1 MTRIICLLAILTVAA
16 TGVSAT
22 PQDAIVIGYYVDYVP
37 SSLPSLMEGGHVINY
52 VVPMTFHMTTSWGTL
67 TQGHNAAM
75 DAFAR
80 SRGIKILAGVTNVRH
95 RRPDERMIHAMLNS
109 PLRRAALI
117 SEIVALVQRLR
128 YDGVH
133 IDFENVPAADRESLT
148 KFVQDTAESLHA
160 RGKLVTIAVPP
171 QTRDDVR
178 DPSRGAFDYRALG
191 WLSDLIVV
199 MAYDQHYSSGQPGPV
214 ASLPWVQEVVRF
226 TVSQVPPSRVVLGVP
241 LYGYE
246 WPLRR
251 RARAQAFGYGT
262 IMARAAE
269 RGATVHWDDGAK
281 VPYYATSK
289 HVVWFEDARSMEY
302 KVDFAQ
308 QQQLAGVA
316 VWRLGLEDPHVW
328 ESLSDRYRR

>member
-1 MTRIICLLAILTVAA
+1 MTRIISLVAILIITA

-22 PQDAIVIGYYVDYVP
+22 PRDLIVIGYYVDYVP
-37 SSLPSLMEGGHVINY
+37 PSLPSLTQGGHVINH

-67 TQGHNAAM
+67 THGHNATM
-75 DAFAR
+75 YAFAR
-80 SRGIKILAGVTNVRH
+80 SRGMKILAGVTNVR
-95 RRPDERMIHAMLNS
+95 RWRPDERMIHAMLSS
-109 PLRRAALI
+109 PVRRAALI
-117 SEIVALVQRLR
+117 TEIVALVQRLG

-133 IDFENVPAADRESLT
+133 IDFENVPAADRETLT
-148 KFVQDTAESLHA
+148 RFVQDVAEPLHA
-160 RGKLVTIAVPP
+160 RGKLVMVAVPP
-171 QTRDDVR
+171 KTSDDVR

-199 MAYDQHYSSGQPGPV
+199 MAYDQHYSSSRPGPV

-226 TVSQVPPSRVVLGVP
+226 TLSQVPPSRVVLGVP

-251 RARAQAFGYGT
+251 WARARAFGYGT

-269 RGATVHWDDGAK
+269 RGATVHWHNEAK
-281 VPYYATSK
+281 VPYYATSR
-289 HVVWFEDARSMEY
+289 HVVWFEDARSVEY
-302 KVDFAQ
+302 KVGFAQ

-328 ESLSDRYRR
+328 EALSDRYRR